1 MNKKILTALGI
12 SLAINFIF
20 IGFEA
25 ARIVYR
31 PAFPALPRE
40 RPAFMPRGDR
50 DAFEFRNK
58 RVFSDAFRR
67 AVKEHGKEMT
77 DAKRAVE
84 KAMKSDPFD
93 AAAFKAASQKAAD
106 TRAAIDAAVT
116 ENIARMLADMDPDDR
131 RAFAEKFSKCCPKA
145 KKRGAKM
152 PARHR
157 EAALPP
163 PPAPM
168 DADDEMLP
176 PPPPPFAP
184 AEMTAD
190 GERPVPPRARPDMKK
205 PCPCMKKGKR
215 PENPVPPQHRE

>member
-1 MNKKILTALGI
+1 MNKKLLTALGI

-58 RVFSDAFRR
+58 RVFSEAFRR
-67 AVKEHGKEMT
+67 AVKEHGKEMA

-84 KAMKSDPFD
+84 NAMKSDPFD
-93 AAAFKAASQKAAD
+93 VDAFKAASQKAAD
-106 TRAAIDAAVT
+106 ARAVIDAAVT
-116 ENIARMLADMDPDDR
+116 ENIARMLADMNPDDR

-145 KKRGAKM
+145 KKRGART
-152 PARHR
+152 PAHHR
-157 EAALPP
+157 EAAPPP
-163 PPAPM
+163 PPA
-168 DADDEMLP
+168 DADDGMMP
-176 PPPPPFAP
+176 PPPPPF
-184 AEMTAD
+184 EMTAD
-190 GERPVPPRARPDMKK
+190 GERPVPPRACVKK

>member
-1 MNKKILTALGI
+1 MNKKLLTALGI

-58 RVFSDAFRR
+58 RVFSEAFRR
-67 AVKEHGKEMT
+67 AVKEHGKEMA

-84 KAMKSDPFD
+84 NAMKSDPFD
-93 AAAFKAASQKAAD
+93 VDAFKAASQKAAD
-106 TRAAIDAAVT
+106 ARAVIDAAVT
-116 ENIARMLADMDPDDR
+116 ENIARMLADMNPDDR

-145 KKRGAKM
+145 KKRGART
-152 PARHR
+152 PA
-157 EAALPP
+157 
-163 PPAPM
+163 
-168 DADDEMLP
+168 DADDGMMP
-176 PPPPPFAP
+176 PPPPPF
-184 AEMTAD
+184 EMTAD
-190 GERPVPPRARPDMKK
+190 GERPVPPRARVKK